1 MTRSIDFSYHVL
13 RGGAFYG
20 LLRAPQDGGR
30 RIRMDDAAE
39 IKTSLSGV
47 FSPVVEDVDGNALQP
62 DWLSDEIQPVMILDG
77 IEHELGIF
85 MPATVTPSE
94 NNGIE
99 ELKIEAY
106 DRCWRVKDTYTQGSQ
121 YWPAGTN
128 YLDAVEQLLAGCG
141 IALIVKTPTTQTFA
155 EAREDWPVGT
165 SYLTIINQLLS
176 EISYNPLWF
185 NSSGAAVLEPAS
197 VPTAEAIEHT
207 LSDQLEDLTD
217 GAAEI
222 IRMLPQIRRETDI
235 YQAANVFV
243 CVCSNADKSGPLVAT
258 SRNTNPQSP
267 LSVMRRGR
275 EIVKVV
281 RVNNV
286 ADQAALQAYAD
297 RLRNESMIGGE
308 SIRVTTAL
316 QPGFGAADV
325 TAIRYGDLS
334 AVCVEH
340 AWTME
345 LAPGGTMT
353 HELEKVVI
361 NLE

>member
-1 MTRSIDFSYHVL
+1 MRTVDFAYHVL

-20 LLRAPQDGGR
+20 FLRAPEDGAR
-30 RIRMDDAAE
+30 RIRMNDAAE

-47 FSPVVEDVDGNALQP
+47 FSPVVEDVDGTALQP

-77 IEHELGIF
+77 IEHRLGIY
-85 MPATVTPSE
+85 MPATVTPTE
-94 NNGIE
+94 TDGIR
-99 ELKIEAY
+99 ELQIEAY
-106 DRCWRVKDTYTQGSQ
+106 DRCWRVRDAYTQNSL
-121 YWPAGTN
+121 YFAAGTN
-128 YLDAVEQLLAGCG
+128 YLDAVEQLLTACG

-165 SYLTIINQLLS
+165 STLKIVNQLLS

-185 NSSGAAVLEPAS
+185 NEAGAAVLEPAA

-207 LSDQLEDLTD
+207 LSDQPEDLTE
-217 GAAEI
+217 GAAQI

-243 CVCSNADKSGPLVAT
+243 CVCSNADKSGALVAT

-297 RLRNESMIGGE
+297 RLRNESMLSGE
-308 SIRVTTAL
+308 TIRVTTAL
-316 QPGFGAADV
+316 QPGFGVADV
-325 TAIRYGDLS
+325 TAIRYGELS

-345 LAPGGTMT
+345 LAPGGAMT
-353 HELEKVVI
+353 HELERVVI